1 MNSAVFDLKQLSVL
15 PTDFYE
21 ALANQYPSAIGAVP
35 VCQGAIN
42 GVIIAFDSA
51 ESRTAACSVGIAVG
65 GFTVIGTPTLPPTGS
80 IYRVS
85 LEKLPLMR
93 PDSLIPLLT
102 EALSRYGTVLHVD
115 IAHSTNA
122 ILFLFTCIL
131 FPESKVAFYKVL

>member
-15 PTDFYE
+15 PADFHE
-21 ALANQYPSAIGAVP
+21 TLANQYPSATEAVP
-35 VCQGAIN
+35 VRQGAIN

-65 GFTVIGTPTLPPTGS
+65 GFTVIGTPTLPPTSS

-93 PDSLIPLLT
+93 PDSLTPILT
-102 EALSRYGTVLHVD
+102 EAVSRYGTVLHVGLYRD
-115 IAHSTNA
+115 PVSR
-122 ILFLFTCIL
+122 LFFVTKLI
-131 FPESKVAFYKVL
+131 